1 MSVRPWI
8 PPRKPTPPPQFSM
21 VETKVPPPSEVPEV
35 VPAGKMQKLLPIL
48 MVIAIVGMI
57 GIFFAT
63 GLRRMSPF
71 MLLFPLMFL
80 ASGAGM
86 MGGYGASGGK
96 KTPEINAERRK
107 YTEML
112 TKLRGTVH
120 QRAAQQ
126 YALLAHTAPPPETL
140 ASLIGG
146 PANGSTP
153 TRAGPD
159 QLLDRPSRA
168 QRAKTRRRDDDGRHR
183 PQHRSRAGAKRGGA
197 TLLPGA
203 SGGRR
208 YAGQDRPENPCQRAV
223 LRRRRPGRRH

>member
-1 MSVRPWI
+1 MLAILAAGPTLSKSAALIGHDTLPADPAAVVVNEGISATTTQSAPSSTTPATAPPPPAPRRPTAAGDDHRNQAAPPHPRRAATATRRRGQPVSVRPWI

-96 KTPEINAERRK
+96 KTPR
-107 YTEML
+107 
-112 TKLRGTVH
+112 
-120 QRAAQQ
+120 
-126 YALLAHTAPPPETL
+126 
-140 ASLIGG
+140 
-146 PANGSTP
+146 STP
-153 TRAGPD
+153 NDANTPR
-159 QLLDRPSRA
+159 
-168 QRAKTRRRDDDGRHR
+168 
-183 PQHRSRAGAKRGGA
+183 
-197 TLLPGA
+197 
-203 SGGRR
+203 
-208 YAGQDRPENPCQRAV
+208 C
-223 LRRRRPGRRH
+223 